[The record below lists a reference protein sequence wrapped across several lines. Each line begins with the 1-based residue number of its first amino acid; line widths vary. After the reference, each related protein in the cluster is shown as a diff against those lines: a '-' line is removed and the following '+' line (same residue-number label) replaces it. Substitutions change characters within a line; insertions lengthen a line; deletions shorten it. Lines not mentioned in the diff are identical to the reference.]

1 MGVWYN
7 SREMKGGDPMETR
20 KLYYEDGD
28 TREFTARVTGC
39 REENGKFIITLDT
52 TAFYPEGGGQAW
64 DVGTLGESLVQEVRE
79 ADGEVLH
86 YCDGPLTVGAEV
98 TGVIDWQR
106 RFDLMQ
112 QHTGEHIISGIV
124 YQRFGY
130 HNVGFHMGADV
141 VTFDFDGEIS
151 PEALQEIEQEAN
163 RAIWENL
170 PVHCFVPSREEL
182 PQIFYRTKRELP
194 WPVRIV
200 EVPGVDSCAC
210 CGIHVKTTGQVGLI
224 KLLSCVKFHQG
235 VRIEMVSG
243 QRAYNYVNQIFAQN
257 RRISHL
263 LSAKMP
269 ETAPAVEA
277 LQKGLQ
283 EEKYRSAGLEKRLFG
298 AIAEGY
304 RGISRPL
311 HFEEGLSGSALR
323 ELAECIGKI
332 CGGAIVC
339 TGTDE
344 NGYTV
349 CITGEDARGVGT
361 RAANALSGRGG
372 GKEYAY
378 QGLFRASRA
387 QIEAYFGQ

>member
-1 MGVWYN
+1 
-7 SREMKGGDPMETR
+7 METR

-28 TREFTARVTGC
+28 IREFTARVTAC
-39 REENGKFIITLDT
+39 REENGKFIITLDA

-64 DVGTLGESLVQEVRE
+64 DMGTLGESLVLEVRE

-86 YCDGPLTVGAEV
+86 YCDRSLEVGAEV
-98 TGVIDWQR
+98 TGMIDWQR

-257 RRISHL
+257 RKISHL

-269 ETAPAVEA
+269 ETAPAVET